1 MEDGRARGRR
11 GGGGQDTW
19 PRQDQGGSH
28 TKAEHLQGIPR
39 LNLSRALSLG
49 RGPVPRTGQ
58 DALLQGVGSWGEDL
72 IG

>member
-1 MEDGRARGRR
+1 MGGLEAGEGVGGRTPGRGRIR
-11 GGGGQDTW
+11 
-19 PRQDQGGSH
+19 GGSH

-39 LNLSRALSLG
+39 LNLSWALSLG